1 MCSHLKDCQS
11 STTGAG
17 AYGTINP
24 TVIEAGSIC
33 GMNTTPPKRWTA
45 HTLALLAAVL
55 ITLLPAVAAPL
66 EAAVIR
72 DFRVGDQK
80 GYIRLV
86 LESDRPMPA
95 APTVVMDKNHMHITL
110 DGIINTISTPPE
122 DTLTADIAA
131 IDISGVS
138 GKPAIDVAFAFTPA
152 TVQTFS
158 LTGPHRFIIDVYRP
172 ASGTAGGQH
181 QTSDAESPTSAT
193 APEAYVAPSGDSIAA
208 PAPPERLKQSPDSEN
223 RHVQGR
229 PLRQRILAALI
240 VVTSIIAVLLL
251 LLIWFGGKRDVAHS
265 SWQEVLP
272 PESDA
277 VIENLD
283 ARIRKPLNGDDGL

>member
-11 STTGAG
+11 ATTGAG
-17 AYGTINP
+17 ATGTINP
-24 TVIEAGSIC
+24 TVIESGFFC
-33 GMNTTPPKRWTA
+33 GMNKTPPKRWTA
-45 HTLALLAAVL
+45 HTLALLAAVM
-55 ITLLPAVAAPL
+55 ITLLSAAAVPL

-72 DFRVGDQK
+72 NFRVGDQK

-95 APTVVMDKNHMHITL
+95 VPTVVMDKNRMHITL

-138 GKPAIDVAFAFTPA
+138 GKPAIDVAFTFTPA
-152 TVQTFS
+152 NVQTFV

-172 ASGTAGGQH
+172 APGTAGDQH
-181 QTSDAESPTSAT
+181 PISDAESSTST
-193 APEAYVAPSGDSIAA
+193 AMPEPYVVPSGNGIAA

-229 PLRQRILAALI
+229 PFRQRILAALI

-251 LLIWFGGKRDVAHS
+251 LLIWFGGKRDVDRS

-277 VIENLD
+277 DIENLD
-283 ARIRKPLNGDDGL
+283 ARIRE